1 MEHSIREESELF
13 DDMMLAPYPQRT
25 RGELADREDILSQLV
40 ASWTSGVEESLTNHT
55 IVVEEE
61 EELIKQSKGGMED
74 MDLLVGQSIYAEK
87 GDDDDDE
94 SSVSDLSSASD
105 DDDYS
110 MVSEDCSIS
119 PEIFLVASPKNDR
132 VVLGKDLNSLLASTV
147 TMDSMGFVNGVGD
160 DNECMTGNEPFGY
173 EDEDML
179 HSQIFQTS
187 WLLKAV

>member
-1 MEHSIREESELF
+1 MEHSIWEESEIF
-13 DDMMLAPYPQRT
+13 DDMMLAPYPQHT
-25 RGELADREDILSQLV
+25 PGELADREDILSQLV

-61 EELIKQSKGGMED
+61 LIKQSKGEMEE
-74 MDLLVGQSIYAEK
+74 MDLLVGQCVYTKK
-87 GDDDDDE
+87 GDDDDDQ
-94 SSVSDLSSASD
+94 SSVSDMSSASD
-105 DDDYS
+105 DDDFS

-132 VVLGKDLNSLLASTV
+132 VVLGKDLNSLLASIV

-160 DNECMTGNEPFGY
+160 DNECMTGDETFEC